1 MKVDVR
7 KLPRIRDMQLSPL
20 RNPLLDPQE
29 IQLTRRY
36 VRTSARQELLNPT
49 TGVTTAVA
57 AIHTIEDRDDA
68 SFVKVFAEGVRAAFG
83 LTRTGYRVFVSVLA
97 VYQDMNM
104 KGGYAESVDLFWFGE
119 GLNGKAIGISEP
131 TFNRGL
137 RELLA
142 NGFLYPR
149 SPSSYWVNPALFFRG
164 DRVAFVAEF
173 AVVIVF
179 DDPAAALLCE
189 GEELQPAGKGQRGA

>member
-1 MKVDVR
+1 MVAFLKVDAR

-49 TGVTTAVA
+49 TGATTAIA

-119 GLNGKAIGISEP
+119 GLNGKSIGISEP

-164 DRVAFVAEF
+164 DRVAFVKEYRRRSKREEADGKLEISEDRAE
-173 AVVIVF
+173 
-179 DDPAAALLCE
+179 LT
-189 GEELQPAGKGQRGA
+189 

>member
-119 GLNGKAIGISEP
+119 GLNGKSIGISEP

-164 DRVAFVAEF
+164 DRVAFVKEYRRRSKREA
-173 AVVIVF
+173 
-179 DDPAAALLCE
+179 DGHL
-189 GEELQPAGKGQRGA
+189 ELE